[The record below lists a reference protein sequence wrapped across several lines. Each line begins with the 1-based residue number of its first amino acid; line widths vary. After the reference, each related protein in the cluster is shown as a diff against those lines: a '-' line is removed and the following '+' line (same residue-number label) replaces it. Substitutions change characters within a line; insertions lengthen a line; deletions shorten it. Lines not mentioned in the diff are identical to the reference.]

1 MVDFIAATVAA
12 VDILEAARLAV
23 VAEQGIGVV
32 STVLWRAQAALNA
45 DARRALTGADR

>member
-23 VAEQGIGVV
+23 VQEHGIGAV
-32 STVLWRAQAALNA
+32 SGILMRAQCVLNA